1 MLIAAVLYHLWR
13 QRTNVRFLKTQLTE
27 DQMEKGIE
35 NEIKWRIEGNIPK
48 KKPSEFQCYLGLC

>member
-48 KKPSEFQCYLGLC
+48 EKPSEF